1 MPREVKA
8 LKWLVVDLLAAHV
21 DELIELAGEALRA
34 LPPDARHALLGVAR
48 RKGCLDDAALGA
60 LVDETATALDVS
72 GCGDAV
78 TDAGVR
84 ALAARGALRGVVA
97 ADITSCRGITA
108 DGIRELVRGA
118 PKLEVL
124 RCGGDPACNAAC
136 RDAIAPTH
144 PGGGVLPRLLDSRRR
159 SLESWEALGEEDDDT
174 TARGGAMASD
184 GENIKVSAFGEGAR
198 ALRWLVWP
206 DVDRVSR
213 GRVAQRCPRVRVIA
227 PSPQVVA
234 AANEAANDV
243 HFVAVAGE
251 GWIGWGASAG
261 GGETST
267 SARRQRQ
274 TLPGTTGRSEN
285 NDGLVLVAAGH
296 TGVGAKAGQP
306 FDFGDSGCMDGGGNR
321 ESLRSA
327 KWRSSTESDP
337 WWYGARRDGDVDGPP
352 RAADPTRAL
361 DHRFVRLVRRDV
373 FSCGGDPEATPEG
386 APEPRRAGSS
396 VLAGVAGGA
405 LRWRLKFAE
414 DAEGAES
421 VAARFA
427 RACAEVASARAARR
441 EKNYK
446 KQRNRQRNKLGSA
459 ERHIWD
465 AMNDVA
471 LTDGFSNGRDGRYR

>member
-174 TARGGAMASD
+174 TALGGER

-227 PSPQVVA
+227 PSPEVVA
-234 AANEAANDV
+234 AANEAARDV

-261 GGETST
+261 GDDDDD
-267 SARRQRQ
+267 ARRRRQ
-274 TLPGTTGRSEN
+274 TRALPGTTGRSEN

-296 TGVGAKAGQP
+296 TGAKAKAKTKP
-306 FDFGDSGCMDGGGNR
+306 FVVVDNTGRVDGGGKR
-321 ESLRSA
+321 ESLRA
-327 KWRSSTESDP
+327 KWQSSEDDP
-337 WWYGARRDGDVDGPP
+337 WWYRRSDGDVDGPP
-352 RAADPTRAL
+352 PAADPTRAL

-373 FSCGGDPEATPEG
+373 FSCGGDPELTPA
-386 APEPRRAGSS
+386 APEPRVSNSS

-441 EKNYK
+441 VKNYK
-446 KQRNRQRNKLGSA
+446 KQRNRRRNKLGSA

-471 LTDGFSNGRDGRYR
+471 LTDGGFSDGRDGRYR

>member
-1 MPREVKA
+1 MPREVKP

-34 LPPDARHALLGVAR
+34 LPPDARHALLAVAR
-48 RKGCLDDAALGA
+48 RKGCLDDAALDA
-60 LVDETATALDVS
+60 LMDETATALDVS
-72 GCGDAV
+72 GCGNAV
-78 TDAGVR
+78 TDTGVR
-84 ALAARGALRGVVA
+84 ALAARGALRSVVA

-108 DGIRELVRGA
+108 DGIRELVSGA
-118 PKLEVL
+118 PNLEVL
-124 RCGGDPACNAAC
+124 RCGGDPACDAAC
-136 RDAIAPTH
+136 RDAIAPAR

-159 SLESWEALGEEDDDT
+159 SLESWEALGEDDDVW
-174 TARGGAMASD
+174 GPDSD
-184 GENIKVSAFGEGAR
+184 GASAFGEGAR

-261 GGETST
+261 GETSET
-267 SARRQRQ
+267 SKRRQRQ
-274 TLPGTTGRSEN
+274 TQPGTTGRSEN

-306 FDFGDSGCMDGGGNR
+306 LDFGSGSIDGGGKT
-321 ESLRSA
+321 ESLFP
-327 KWRSSTESDP
+327 KWQSSTDSDP
-337 WWYGARRDGDVDGPP
+337 WWYRRRDGDVDGPP